1 LYWAGLQSLENKEM
15 LELEADTERVGS
27 ALSPA
32 GSRTW
37 PRSGID
43 NSGWCWS
50 LEDAICLVKLVLQS
64 VGGV

>member
-1 LYWAGLQSLENKEM
+1 M